1 MATPS
6 LDDLFLFIDLVDA
19 GSYSDVAKQRGVTR
33 SSISK
38 HITKLEAELGVQL
51 LFRTTRQLAPTE
63 AGRTLYQKAQELRV
77 MANAT
82 LDSVS
87 HLSDQ
92 ISGHIRLSVPTIS
105 GELLLADAVSEFCQ
119 AHPDVT
125 IDMTLENQLVD
136 LVAGHYDLVIR
147 TAQLEDSS
155 LKAAPIFDSRW
166 LICASPDYL
175 AQYGHPDSPQALLN
189 HHCLGYSNQ
198 STGAFEWLF
207 KTPDGNHY
215 TQTVAGSFSSNN
227 AAALKIAALKGR
239 GIAYLPMCLVYDEI
253 QDGRLQE
260 LLEHDSAKILGIYA
274 LYPFTKA
281 PSKRIRALIDF
292 IKVHYERIQY
302 RF

>member
-1 MATPS
+1 M
-6 LDDLFLFIDLVDA
+6 
-19 GSYSDVAKQRGVTR
+19 
-33 SSISK
+33 
-38 HITKLEAELGVQL
+38 QL

-119 AHPDVT
+119 VHPDVT

-155 LKAAPIFDSRW
+155 LKAAPIFDRP
-166 LICASPDYL
+166 LADLRQPRLPCAIRPPGFTSSVTEP
-175 AQYGHPDSPQALLN
+175 SLL
-189 HHCLGYSNQ
+189 G
-198 STGAFEWLF
+198 
-207 KTPDGNHY
+207 
-215 TQTVAGSFSSNN
+215 
-227 AAALKIAALKGR
+227 
-239 GIAYLPMCLVYDEI
+239 
-253 QDGRLQE
+253 LQ
-260 LLEHDSAKILGIYA
+260 
-274 LYPFTKA
+274 
-281 PSKRIRALIDF
+281 
-292 IKVHYERIQY
+292 
-302 RF
+302 